1 MHVKDHVPLAELKR
15 LARSE
20 RDAKLSKRFQII
32 VLAIEGYTA
41 PAIARS
47 LGLSRRPCQQWVQRF
62 NEEGLAGLYDK
73 PGRGRPPLLM
83 PEEQTRLKQRID
95 AGPTESDGVCTLR
108 GKDIQRILEVEFGKV
123 RSLDTVYYLLHQM
136 GYSSLAPRPQ
146 HRKANPEAQAAF
158 KKSFRRSSKRLPP
171 SDQAN
176 A

>member
-1 MHVKDHVPLAELKR
+1 MHVEDHVSLAELKR

-20 RDAKLSKRFQII
+20 KDAKLSKRFQII

-47 LGLSRRPCQQWVQRF
+47 LGLSRRPCQGWVQRF

-73 PGRGRPPLLM
+73 PGRGRPPLLTAK
-83 PEEQTRLKQRID
+83 EQTRLKQRID
-95 AGPTESDGVCTLR
+95 AGPTEADGVCALR
-108 GKDIQRILEVEFGKV
+108 GKDIQRILEAEFGKV

-146 HRKANPEAQAAF
+146 HGKSDPKSQAAF
-158 KKSFRRSSKRLPP
+158 KKSFPRNSKRLPP
-171 SDQAN
+171 IDQAN